1 MTTTITDSNQYSGHA
16 FNEKLHEGK
25 LSGLITISAVGIN
38 FLAGAKSVTLPLDG
52 ASFKL
57 GGASDRLVFI
67 SHSLFPD
74 WNIYTSDRSILN
86 NPLLRDNSSILS
98 QLNKAKRKRIFNWSF
113 AGAITVLIIAVPL
126 LVVFN
131 IDLLS
136 GVVAGQIPASW
147 EEGLGKSTFG
157 QYQIENEI
165 MDDES
170 AEVLLSPLI
179 DPMVEAANS
188 DRYEFRFYISDD
200 KSLNAFALPG
210 GYVVIHSG
218 LILRADTAEELLG
231 VVAHE
236 ISHVTEQHGI
246 RNIISTASIYLIVS
260 ALIGDVNGILAMIA
274 SASPLLLNQSYS
286 RKFEAAADKKGYALL
301 EASNIN
307 PRGLSDFFEKI
318 MEEEKE
324 MLEMIENDTT
334 RSLIKGT
341 LGFLSS
347 HPATEERIDN
357 LRAMWENSHGSY
369 RDLGESFKQLKTAVE
384 KFVAETNK
392 ESTEDESSD

>member
-1 MTTTITDSNQYSGHA
+1 MTNSIQYSGHA

-25 LSGLITISAVGIN
+25 LSGSITIAATGIN
-38 FLAGAKSVTLPLDG
+38 FQGEAKSVTLPMDG
-52 ASFKL
+52 TNFKL

-67 SHSLFPD
+67 SHPLFPD
-74 WNIYTSDRSILN
+74 WSIYTSDRSILN
-86 NPLLRDNSSILS
+86 NPLLKNNSFILT
-98 QLNKAKRKRIFNWSF
+98 QLNKAKRKRIFNWSV
-113 AGAITVLIIAVPL
+113 AGFISFLIIALPL
-126 LVVFN
+126 LLVFN

-136 GVVAGQIPASW
+136 SIVAGQIPASW
-147 EEGLGKSTFG
+147 EEELGKSTLA
-157 QYQIENEI
+157 QYQIENDM

-170 AEVLLSPLI
+170 AENFLSPLF
-179 DPMVEAANS
+179 DPMIEAANS
-188 DRYEFRFYISDD
+188 ERYEFHFYIVDD

-246 RNIISTASIYLIVS
+246 RNIISTAGVYLIVS
-260 ALIGDVNGILAMIA
+260 ALIGDVNGILATIA
-274 SASPLLLNQSYS
+274 SASPLLINQSYS
-286 RKFEAAADKKGYALL
+286 RKFEAAADEKGYGLL
-301 EASNIN
+301 MASNIN

-347 HPATEERIDN
+347 HPATQERIDN

-369 RDLGESFKQLKTAVE
+369 RDLGESFKELKTAVE
-384 KFVAETNK
+384 KFIVETNK